1 MAEIDIG
8 DILLAVMGLMA
19 LVVLITVIFRR

>member
-8 DILLAVMGLMA
+8 DMLLAVMALMA
-19 LVVLITVIFRR
+19 LVVVINVIFRR

>member
-8 DILLAVMGLMA
+8 DMLLAVMALMA
-19 LVVLITVIFRR
+19 LVVLINVIFRR